1 MCAPYILYIN
11 YIIYYY
17 FLCKYLLSKE
27 INNKEKFS
35 FVKKCIK
42 RCLAKTSFL
51 FETNIKIL
59 FFDKNLLICKL
70 SML

>member
-1 MCAPYILYIN
+1 MYCVYIN
-11 YIIYYY
+11 YILLL
-17 FLCKYLLSKE
+17 FVKYLLSKE

>member
-1 MCAPYILYIN
+1 MYCVYIN
-11 YIIYYY
+11 YILLL
-17 FLCKYLLSKE
+17 FVKYLLSKE

-42 RCLAKTSFL
+42 RCLVKTSFL